1 MASSLT
7 PVRVTP
13 EREADYIDRLRM
25 EVLHN
30 LSESLQQLSP
40 LLAIEVVRGA
50 ILGRE
55 KIPRKPN
62 KARLLALAAHNG
74 DGERRGVERIILIM
88 KLENRRRWRR
98 VSRLSQRRRGS

>member
-1 MASSLT
+1 
-7 PVRVTP
+7 
-13 EREADYIDRLRM
+13 M

-55 KIPRKPN
+55 DRENPI
-62 KARLLALAAHNG
+62 RLAFSLWPHITATENAG
-74 DGERRGVERIILIM
+74 RRGTDHSGNEAG
-88 KLENRRRWRR
+88 E
-98 VSRLSQRRRGS
+98 